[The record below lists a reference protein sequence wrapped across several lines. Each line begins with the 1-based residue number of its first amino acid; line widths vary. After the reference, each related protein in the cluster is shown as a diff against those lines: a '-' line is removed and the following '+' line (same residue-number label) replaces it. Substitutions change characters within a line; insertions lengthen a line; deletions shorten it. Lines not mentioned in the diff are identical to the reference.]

1 MLQAIF
7 TLRRKGFNKK
17 IKVGEIFNYKDEKY
31 VLTHIVEIKHFYS
44 SSARMEVEGVA
55 QLVGGKSDFSQYERT
70 SEFVCKYPKGEFS
83 EENPLYRVGDIFV
96 FDGICGEVTNI
107 ESIEYEFVDLVVTYH
122 SRLFRPWSDEEMS
135 QAVKEDRLSKFKVI
149 G

>member
-7 TLRRKGFNKK
+7 ILRRKGFNKK
-17 IKVGEIFNYKDEKY
+17 IRVGEILNYKDEKY
-31 VLTHIVEIKHFYS
+31 VLTHIVEIKHFFN

-55 QLVGGKSDFSQYERT
+55 QLVGGKSDFSLYERT

-107 ESIEYEFVDLVVTYH
+107 ESIVYEFVDLVVTYH
-122 SRLFRPWSDEEMS
+122 SRLFRPWSDDEIN
-135 QAVKEDRLSKFKVI
+135 QAVKEDRLSKFKVV

>member
-7 TLRRKGFNKK
+7 TLRRKGLNKK

-55 QLVGGKSDFSQYERT
+55 QLVGG
-70 SEFVCKYPKGEFS
+70 
-83 EENPLYRVGDIFV
+83 NPILA
-96 FDGICGEVTNI
+96 N
-107 ESIEYEFVDLVVTYH
+107 
-122 SRLFRPWSDEEMS
+122 M
-135 QAVKEDRLSKFKVI
+135 KEQVNL
-149 G
+149 